1 MTWHSKKCWVRRVRE
16 WKRPVDAR
24 RGRWVGKWGVY
35 GGGKMTW
42 HSKKSRVRRVR
53 EGKRPFSARRGRW
66 DGKWVERTLTG
77 SFSLFESV
85 WGWKGMLP
93 GNKKV

>member
-1 MTWHSKKCWVRRVRE
+1 MVNGLNEPLRVRSPYS
-16 WKRPVDAR
+16 R
-24 RGRWVGKWGVY
+24 VY

-42 HSKKSRVRRVR
+42 HSKSGRVRRVR
-53 EGKRPFSARRGRW
+53 EGKRPFDARRGRW
-66 DGKWVERTLTG
+66 VGKWVERTLTG